1 MLILCSDLS
10 KRQADPAP
18 PTRPEEVV
26 VDNDT
31 PSDRGR
37 RERRERRVDLLFELM
52 RLPGLAGHEQRV
64 AAFVRER
71 LREHVEEV
79 REDRLG
85 NVIAT
90 LPGSDPRAPSVMLFA
105 HLDSLGFVVRKID
118 ADGFVRIHRL
128 GGIPEKVLPGLRV
141 EIGRADGGTLPA
153 VIGMKAHHVTPPEEK
168 SRVNPL
174 AELFLD
180 VGASDKAE
188 AEAMGVRVGAPVT
201 YAGHAER
208 LGAHRVSGTAVD
220 NRSGCL
226 VILETLRAL
235 ARARPAATVHVV
247 GTVQEEFNLRG
258 ALPVAQTL
266 QPDIAI
272 CIDGGAAADTPDLR
286 AMSDVRLGGGPV
298 MNLYSF
304 HGRGTLNGLLP
315 HPALVRLFEARA
327 AAEGLPIQRN
337 VAFGGLTDASYV
349 QLVGAGIACIDLG
362 VCRRYTHTPI
372 EVTDLRDVDTMIDL
386 LVAAI
391 GAIDAGF
398 DFGRGAAMP

>member
-1 MLILCSDLS
+1 MVPVSTSD
-10 KRQADPAP
+10 K
-18 PTRPEEVV
+18 
-26 VDNDT
+26 
-31 PSDRGR
+31 GR
-37 RERRERRVDLLFELM
+37 RDARRALLFELM
-52 RLPGLAGHEQRV
+52 RLPGLAGHEQGV
-64 AAFVRER
+64 AAFMSER
-71 LREHVEEV
+71 MRPYADEV

-90 LPGSDPRAPSVMLFA
+90 LHGRDGDAPVVMLFA
-105 HLDSLGFVVRKID
+105 HMDSLGFIVRKID

-141 EIGRADGGTLPA
+141 EIGKADGTSLPA

-168 SRVNPL
+168 TRVTPL

-180 VGASDKAE
+180 VGAESAAE

-201 YAGHAER
+201 YAGFAQR
-208 LGAHRVSGTAVD
+208 LGEHRVSGTAID

-235 ARARPAATVHVV
+235 HANRPAATVHVV

-258 ALPVAQTL
+258 AQPVAQAL
-266 QPDIAI
+266 SPDIAI

-315 HPALVRLFEARA
+315 HPALVRLIEGTARRD
-327 AAEGLPIQRN
+327 GLPVQRN
-337 VAFGGLTDASYV
+337 AAFGGLTDASYV
-349 QLVGAGIACIDLG
+349 QLVGAGTAAIDLG

-372 EVTDLRDVDTMIDL
+372 EVTDLRDVDVLIDL
-386 LVAAI
+386 LAAAI
-391 GAIDAGF
+391 GDITAGF
-398 DFGRGAAMP
+398 DFGRGVAMP

>member
-1 MLILCSDLS
+1 VS
-10 KRQADPAP
+10 APAP
-18 PTRPEEVV
+18 RRTLRPEA
-26 VDNDT
+26 VD
-31 PSDRGR
+31 
-37 RERRERRVDLLFELM
+37 DLLHLM
-52 RLPGLAGHEQRV
+52 RLPGLAGHEQAV
-64 AAFVRER
+64 AAFMQER
-71 LREHVEEV
+71 MRPLADEV

-90 LPGSDPRAPSVMLFA
+90 VRGSDPDAPTVMLFA
-105 HLDSLGFVVRKID
+105 HMDSLGFIVRKID

-141 EIGRADGGTLPA
+141 EIGKADGGTLPA
-153 VIGMKAHHVTPPEEK
+153 VVGMKAHHVTPPEEK
-168 SRVNPL
+168 TRVNPI

-180 VGASDKAE
+180 VGADSAAE
-188 AEAMGVRVGAPVT
+188 AEALGVRVGAPVT

-226 VILETLRAL
+226 VILETLRELSAN
-235 ARARPAATVHVV
+235 RPKATVHVV

-258 ALPVAQTL
+258 AQPVAQAL

-272 CIDGGAAADTPDLR
+272 CIDGGPAADTPDLR
-286 AMSDVRLGGGPV
+286 GFSDVRLGGGPI

-315 HPALVRLFEARA
+315 HPALVRHFEATARA
-327 AAEGLPIQRN
+327 NGLPLQRH
-337 VAFGGLTDASYV
+337 ASFGGLTDASYV
-349 QLVGAGIACIDLG
+349 QLVGEGIASIDLG

-372 EVTDLRDVDTMIDL
+372 EVTDLRDVDAMVAL
-386 LVAAI
+386 LAAGL
-391 GAIDAGF
+391 GALDAGF
-398 DFGRGAAMP
+398 NFSRGAAMP

>member
-1 MLILCSDLS
+1 MSTARALHPD
-10 KRQADPAP
+10 AV
-18 PTRPEEVV
+18 E
-26 VDNDT
+26 
-31 PSDRGR
+31 
-37 RERRERRVDLLFELM
+37 DLLQLM
-52 RLPGLAGHEQRV
+52 RLPGLAGHEQGV
-64 AAFVRER
+64 AAFMQER
-71 LREHVEEV
+71 MRPLADEV

-90 LPGSDPRAPSVMLFA
+90 VRGNDPNAPTVMLFA
-105 HLDSLGFVVRKID
+105 HMDSLGFIVRKID
-118 ADGFVRIHRL
+118 DDGFVRIHRL

-141 EIGRADGGTLPA
+141 EIGRADGTTLPA

-168 SRVNPL
+168 TRVNPI

-201 YAGHAER
+201 YAGYAER
-208 LGAHRVSGTAVD
+208 LGEHRVSGTAID

-226 VILETLRAL
+226 VILETLRELHAQ
-235 ARARPAATVHVV
+235 RPKATVHVV

-258 ALPVAQTL
+258 AQPVAQAL

-286 AMSDVRLGGGPV
+286 AMSDLRLGGGPV

-304 HGRGTLNGLLP
+304 HGRGTLNGVLP
-315 HPALVRLFEARA
+315 HPALVRLFTATA
-327 AAEGLPIQRN
+327 ADHGLPLQRN
-337 VAFGGLTDASYV
+337 AAFGGLTDASYV
-349 QLVGAGIACIDLG
+349 QLVGPGTAVIDLG

-372 EVTDLRDVDTMIDL
+372 EVTDLRDVDVIIDL

-391 GAIDAGF
+391 GRIEAGF
-398 DFGRGAAMP
+398 DFSRGPAMP

>member
-1 MLILCSDLS
+1 MTVSSSSGNED
-10 KRQADPAP
+10 RQ
-18 PTRPEEVV
+18 
-26 VDNDT
+26 
-31 PSDRGR
+31 R
-37 RERRERRVDLLFELM
+37 RLETLFELM
-52 RLPGLAGHEQRV
+52 RVPGLAGHEQGV
-64 AAFVRER
+64 AAFMRER
-71 LREHVEEV
+71 MRPYADEL

-90 LPGSDPRAPSVMLFA
+90 LRGIDPEAPTVMLFA
-105 HLDSLGFVVRKID
+105 HMDSLGFIVRTID
-118 ADGFVRIHRL
+118 PDGFVRVHRL

-141 EIGRADGGTLPA
+141 EIGRADGGTVPA
-153 VIGMKAHHVTPPEEK
+153 VIGVKAHHVTPPEEK
-168 SRVNPL
+168 TRVTPP

-180 VGASDKAE
+180 VGASDRAE
-188 AEAMGVRVGAPVT
+188 AEALGVRVGAPVT

-208 LGAHRVSGTAVD
+208 LGEHRVSGTAID

-235 ARARPAATVHVV
+235 HAQRPASTVYVV

-258 ALPVAQTL
+258 AQPAAQAL
-266 QPDIAI
+266 NPDIAI

-286 AMSDVRLGGGPV
+286 GMSDLRLGGGAV

-315 HPALVRLFEARA
+315 HPALVRLFVQCSQDGGFA
-327 AAEGLPIQRN
+327 LQRN
-337 VAFGGLTDASYV
+337 AAFGGLTDASYV

-372 EVTDLRDVDTMIDL
+372 EVTDMRDVDTIVDL
-386 LVAAI
+386 LAAAI
-391 GAIDAGF
+391 RTITADF
-398 DFGRGAAMP
+398 DIGRGAAMP

>member
-1 MLILCSDLS
+1 VNERPNERLS
-10 KRQADPAP
+10 E
-18 PTRPEEVV
+18 RPQSPGASLRAEAVE
-26 VDNDT
+26 T
-31 PSDRGR
+31 
-37 RERRERRVDLLFELM
+37 LLTLM

-272 CIDGGAAADTPDLR
+272 CIDIAVSGDTPDLR
-286 AMSDVRLGGGPV
+286 DTVDVRMGHGPTV
-298 MNLYSF
+298 SFYSF
-304 HGRGTLNGLLP
+304 HSRGTLNGLLP
-315 HPALVRLFEARA
+315 HPALVRDVLETA
-327 AAEGLPIQRN
+327 QRQGIG
-337 VAFGGLTDASYV
+337 VQRSTMFGGLTDASYV
-349 QLVGAGIACIDLG
+349 QLVGAGVACIDLG
-362 VCRRYTHTPI
+362 IPARFTHTPI
-372 EVTDLRDVDTMIDL
+372 ESCDLRDVAALIDL
-386 LVAAI
+386 LVAWLTGM
-391 GAIDAGF
+391 GADF
-398 DFGRGAAMP
+398 DFGRGVAMP

>member
-1 MLILCSDLS
+1 MN
-10 KRQADPAP
+10 AVEP
-18 PTRPEEVV
+18 PSTHEP
-26 VDNDT
+26 
-31 PSDRGR
+31 
-37 RERRERRVDLLFELM
+37 RERRAGLLFDLM
-52 RLPGLAGHEQRV
+52 RLPGLAGHEQGV
-64 AAFVRER
+64 AAFMRER
-71 LREHVEEV
+71 MHPYADEM

-90 LPGSDPRAPSVMLFA
+90 LHGSDPNAPTVMLFA
-105 HLDSLGFVVRKID
+105 HMDSLGFIVRKID

-128 GGIPEKVLPGLRV
+128 GGIPEKVLPGSRV
-141 EIGRADGGTLPA
+141 EIGRADGGSVPA

-168 SRVNPL
+168 TRVTPL

-180 VGASDKAE
+180 VGADSAAE
-188 AEAMGVRVGAPVT
+188 AAAMGVRIGAPVT
-201 YAGHAER
+201 YAGYAER
-208 LGAHRVSGTAVD
+208 LGPHRVSGTAID
-220 NRSGCL
+220 NRSGCV

-235 ARARPAATVHVV
+235 HVQRPTATVHVV

-258 ALPVAQTL
+258 AQPVAQAL

-286 AMSDVRLGGGPV
+286 GMSDLQLGAGPV

-315 HPALVRLFEARA
+315 HPALVRLIEGSAHSA
-327 AAEGLPIQRN
+327 GLPLQRN
-337 VAFGGLTDASYV
+337 AAFGGLTDASYV

-372 EVTDLRDVDTMIDL
+372 EVTDLRDVDVIIDL
-386 LVAAI
+386 LTSAI
-391 GAIDAGF
+391 GTITADF
-398 DFGRGAAMP
+398 DFDRGVAMP